1 MRASPAVRATVVAR
15 GTGDGLPVRH
25 TVLQPSSRR
34 PSGGFGRRADRDI
47 IAAAIAA
54 SGSPYTAATYRSRWN
69 HWTAWADSRGTA
81 PLPTDPATVCACLTE
96 LADSKSVNT
105 IKLAKAAIGT
115 AHKRAGHDDPTARD
129 QVAQALRGIARAAK
143 VAGRGQA
150 TPLTYDQIL
159 QAQALAT
166 QPRKRGRGHE
176 LPHVADRRGLED
188 QAILGIGFMG
198 GLRRSELAALAW
210 GDLEDQADGI
220 AVHVRRSKTNQGGS
234 RPDTRFVKNGLAK
247 SIRELCK
254 LRAESGTAN
263 DDDSVFG
270 LTPDAVGGSDQGN
283 PGPRRHRLPR
293 RVRSLVAPGPRN
305 RASDSRASIA
315 DICESGG
322 WQSPS
327 MPVRYCAG
335 ITAANNAVARYL

>member
-1 MRASPAVRATVVAR
+1 MWFDSEGDLCPVRASPAVRATVVAR
-15 GTGDGLPVRH
+15 GTAMGSPPAITAR
-25 TVLQPSSRR
+25 QPSSRR

-54 SGSPYTAATYRSRWN
+54 SVSPYTAATYRSRWN
-69 HWTAWADSRGTA
+69 HWTAWADSRATA

-143 VAGRGQA
+143 VAGRGQT

-176 LPHVADRRGLED
+176 LPHVAYRRGLED

-198 GLRRSELAALAW
+198 GLRRSELAALA
-210 GDLEDQADGI
+210 
-220 AVHVRRSKTNQGGS
+220 
-234 RPDTRFVKNGLAK
+234 
-247 SIRELCK
+247 
-254 LRAESGTAN
+254 
-263 DDDSVFG
+263 
-270 LTPDAVGGSDQGN
+270 
-283 PGPRRHRLPR
+283 
-293 RVRSLVAPGPRN
+293 
-305 RASDSRASIA
+305 
-315 DICESGG
+315 
-322 WQSPS
+322 
-327 MPVRYCAG
+327 
-335 ITAANNAVARYL
+335 